1 MRPFINKMRL
11 FFYEAVTSTIKWGF
25 IFIVAAIYRISTF
38 DILLL
43 FVLSFIDIL
52 VPITFQSDF
61 IKWTCTFAIW
71 YFILPI
77 MKQNI
82 VNEFSLINLVKI
94 IAIVIIIIITQFFE
108 WITYRVI
115 VEHED

>member
-1 MRPFINKMRL
+1 MMSFMNKIKL
-11 FFYEAVTSTIKWGF
+11 FYYEAVTSIIKWGF

-43 FVLSFIDIL
+43 FVLSFVDIL
-52 VPITFQSDF
+52 IPITFQSDF
-61 IKWTCTFAIW
+61 IKWMCTFAIW
-71 YFILPI
+71 YFLVPL
-77 MKQNI
+77 MKENI
-82 VNEFSLINLVKI
+82 VNEFSVINLFKI

-115 VEHED
+115 VEYED

>member
-11 FFYEAVTSTIKWGF
+11 FFYEAVTSIIKWSF
-25 IFIVAAIYRISTF
+25 IFVIAAIYRISTF
-38 DILLL
+38 DLLL
-43 FVLSFIDIL
+43 LLILSFLDII
-52 VPITFQSDF
+52 VPLAFKSDF
-61 IKWTCTFAIW
+61 IKWITTFAIW
-71 YFILPI
+71 YFIVPL
-77 MKQNI
+77 MKENI

-108 WITYRVI
+108 WITYRGI